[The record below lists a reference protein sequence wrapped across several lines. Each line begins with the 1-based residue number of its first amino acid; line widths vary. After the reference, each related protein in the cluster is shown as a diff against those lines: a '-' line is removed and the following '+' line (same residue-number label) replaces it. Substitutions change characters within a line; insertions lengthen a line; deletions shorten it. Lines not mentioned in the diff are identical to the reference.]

1 MLLNNQEIFSHEF
14 VIGPLQKEKVT
25 TFLKTR
31 PVPVLAPNR
40 VPTSKL
46 DLASPVYSLSLAVE
60 DDAKSAVN
68 QIAREMDLPRIV
80 VFHYD
85 SSWYACQ
92 VHNQIAIIGG
102 STAGVFILDQ
112 KPEIAITEAFG
123 ISDSNDRRRKLSK
136 TLELQLNRQNSPRYV
151 CNYHPYRS

>member
-1 MLLNNQEIFSHEF
+1 MSLEQVGRSSVTEF

-25 TFLKTR
+25 TFLKTK
-31 PVPVLAPNR
+31 PEVPVLALNR

-68 QIAREMDLPRIV
+68 QIAREMDLPRII

-85 SSWYACQ
+85 SSLGTRAARA
-92 VHNQIAIIGG
+92 VHNQIE
-102 STAGVFILDQ
+102 S
-112 KPEIAITEAFG
+112 
-123 ISDSNDRRRKLSK
+123 
-136 TLELQLNRQNSPRYV
+136 
-151 CNYHPYRS
+151 